1 MFRGYRFEHPR
12 NETVIEVGGW
22 SYLWAGLFGAFYVW
36 RLGFGR
42 LFLKAF
48 AINLLYGLFFIG
60 FFFGSLTF
68 IRNGLHWYG
77 LQLVAIPIV
86 ILSQGTTMLRMIRDA
101 YRHRGWMI
109 RQG

>member
-1 MFRGYRFEHPR
+1 VFRGYRFEHPR
-12 NETVIEVGGW
+12 NETVVEVGGW

-36 RLGFGR
+36 RLGFRR

-48 AINLLYGLFFIG
+48 AINLAYLSFFTGVWAVTSYVVPLRIQAVVLLAMIPT
-60 FFFGSLTF
+60 LT
-68 IRNGLHWYG
+68 I
-77 LQLVAIPIV
+77 A
-86 ILSQGTTMLRMIRDA
+86 QGATMLRMIRDA